1 MLLTNRQVSRLCE
14 AFANGSSANIKL
26 LKIQLLKIQQSG
38 GFSGRLL
45 VSLRKTAL
53 SLMKNVLKPLA
64 KSVLIP
70 LGLAE
75 AESETYAAIQ
85 KTKKRDFG
93 SGMTTLIILNE
104 EMNDIMK
111 IVKLLEES
119 GLLIKGVRETIKN
132 KGREQKG
139 GFLSMLLGR
148 LCARLL
154 GNLVIDKGTIRADEG
169 MITAGQDF

>member
-38 GFSGRLL
+38 GFFGRLL

-75 AESETYAAIQ
+75 AGSETYAAIQ
-85 KTKKRDFG
+85 KKKKE
-93 SGMTTLIILNE
+93 IL
-104 EMNDIMK
+104 DQ
-111 IVKLLEES
+111 V
-119 GLLIKGVRETIKN
+119 
-132 KGREQKG
+132 
-139 GFLSMLLGR
+139 
-148 LCARLL
+148 
-154 GNLVIDKGTIRADEG
+154 
-169 MITAGQDF
+169 